1 MEECAFQKSSATAHD
16 SAKPKQGTLWITT
29 KSPTDV
35 RSTWWFRGGGGVG
48 GGVVISRFLGRIT
61 TVITSVRGHITPL
74 ITTHELLNLVSLGRR
89 LGVARFL
96 HGKGPKPKLNVPK
109 CRRASETLNPKN
121 TQQFYLSAI

>member
-35 RSTWWFRGGGGVG
+35 RSTWWFMGGV
-48 GGVVISRFLGRIT
+48 GVVISRFLGRIT

-74 ITTHELLNLVSLGRR
+74 ITTHELLNLVLLAEGWAWQGSCTERAQSRNSMSLN
-89 LGVARFL
+89 AAE
-96 HGKGPKPKLNVPK
+96 PQKL
-109 CRRASETLNPKN
+109 
-121 TQQFYLSAI
+121 